1 MIRVTLPES
10 NLNMDQTTDTRRFR
24 ACPLCEAI
32 CGLEFRFRGDT
43 MRAIHGDPDDPFSRG
58 HICPKGNAILDL
70 EADPDRLQ
78 RPMRRVGSEWQPVT
92 WDVAFAEIG
101 RELHAIQSTSGR
113 DAVGLY
119 FGNPNVH
126 HFGLGAYVPFLAR
139 TVGSRNLYSASSV
152 DQWPHQLVCWQMY
165 GHQWLLP
172 IPDLDRV
179 DTFLMLGA
187 NPLASNGSLM
197 TAADITERLKAI
209 TKRGQLIVVD
219 PRRTETAA
227 IANQHLPIRPAT
239 DFCWLLALLVELRR
253 LGPPRVSAYDD
264 KLRGFERVL
273 ALVDALEI
281 DALLGPTGITPAQ
294 TRAVAAALY
303 GATNAA
309 VYGRMGVSTQR
320 FGTITQYL
328 IQLVNIYLGQLDR
341 EGGVLPNEPAFPITG
356 PGTSRGSRGRWQSR
370 VRGLPEVSGE
380 LPVAA
385 LREEIE
391 TPGPGQIRAL
401 LTVAGNPVS
410 STPDGKRLGET
421 IHQLPLYV
429 AVDPYINE
437 TTRHAHWIL
446 PPPSHLSEDHYDL
459 FFNAFAIRR
468 IARLS
473 QPILPLATDALPQWQ
488 ILQGLTHG
496 LQTARGEPYQPWPD
510 PRTVIAQGLAKG
522 PSGLT
527 LEDLLAAEHGI
538 DLGPLQPS
546 LLRRLQTES
555 GAIEA
560 APEFLWNSLQ
570 EALQQLHQGNLVSAP
585 NVLQLIGRR
594 HVRSN
599 NSWMHNAERLVK
611 GKPRHQLLMH
621 PDDAAVRGIAD
632 GARVQI
638 ESRVGKVE
646 TDVALST
653 DMRPG
658 VVSLPHGFGQQ
669 QDGVRLQRALQVHG
683 VSCNELTDPEEL
695 DSGTGNAAL
704 NGIAVQVRSI
714 PASR

>member
-1 MIRVTLPES
+1 MEP
-10 NLNMDQTTDTRRFR
+10 TTDTLRYR

-43 MRAIHGDPDDPFSRG
+43 LRAIHGDPEDPFSRG

-78 RPMRRVGSEWQPVT
+78 QPMRRVGADWQPVS
-92 WDVAFAEIG
+92 WEFAFAEIG
-101 RELHAIQSTSGR
+101 RELHAIQSESGR
-113 DAVGLY
+113 DAVAMY

-139 TVGSRNLYSASSV
+139 AVGTRNLYSASSV

-172 IPDLDRV
+172 IPDLDQL
-179 DTFLMLGA
+179 DTFVMLGA

-197 TAADITERLKAI
+197 TAADVTERLKAI
-209 TKRGQLIVVD
+209 AKRGHLIVVD

-227 IANQHLPIRPAT
+227 IASQHLPIRPAS
-239 DFCWLLALLVELRR
+239 DFCFLLALLTELRR
-253 LGPPRVSAYDD
+253 IGPPRLAVYANQ
-264 KLRGFERVL
+264 LRGFERVL
-273 ALVDALEI
+273 DLIDTLDT
-281 DALLGPTGITPAQ
+281 DALLAPTGIARADA
-294 TRAVAAALY
+294 RAVAETLY
-303 GATNAA
+303 SATNAA

-320 FGTITQYL
+320 FGTVSQYL
-328 IQLVNIYLGQLDR
+328 IQLINLYLGQLDR
-341 EGGVLPNEPAFPITG
+341 AGGVLPNEPAFPITG

-391 TPGPGQIRAL
+391 TPGVGQIRAL
-401 LTVAGNPVS
+401 ISVAGNPAL
-410 STPDGKRLGET
+410 STPDGARLGQA
-421 IHQLPLYV
+421 ISQLALYV
-429 AVDPYINE
+429 AVDPYLNE

-446 PPPSHLSEDHYDL
+446 PPPSHLGEDHYDL

-473 QPILPLATDALPQWQ
+473 QPILPLPAGALPQWQ

-496 LQTARGEPYQPWPD
+496 LQAARGEPHQPWPD
-510 PRTVIAQGLAKG
+510 PRTVLAQGLAKG
-522 PSGLT
+522 SSGLT
-527 LEDLLAAEHGI
+527 VADLVLSEHGI

-560 APEFLWNSLQ
+560 APDFLWQLLQ
-570 EALQQLHQGNLVSAP
+570 DAVQAWLRGGLAAP
-585 NVLQLIGRR
+585 TDALQLIGRR

-599 NSWMHNAERLVK
+599 NSWMHNSERLVK

-621 PDDAAVRGIAD
+621 PEDAASRGIVD
-632 GARVQI
+632 GATVQI
-638 ESRVGKVE
+638 RSRVGTVQTE
-646 TDVALST
+646 VVLSADV
-653 DMRPG
+653 RPG
-658 VVSLPHGFGQQ
+658 VVSLPHGFGHQ
-669 QDGVRLQRALQVHG
+669 QDGVRLHRAAHVNG
-683 VSCNELTDPEEL
+683 VSCNDLTDPEHL
-695 DSGTGNAAL
+695 DGGTGNAAL
-704 NGIAVQVRSI
+704 NGTPVWVTCADQS
-714 PASR
+714 A

>member
-1 MIRVTLPES
+1 MIEVIPLEPDH
-10 NLNMDQTTDTRRFR
+10 NMDQTTDTKRFR

-43 MRAIHGDPDDPFSRG
+43 LRAIHGDPDDPFSRG

-78 RPMRRVGSEWQPVT
+78 QPMLRVGSDWQPVT
-92 WDVAFAEIG
+92 WEVAFTEIG
-101 RELHAIQSTSGR
+101 RELHAIQSAFGP

-139 TVGSRNLYSASSV
+139 AVGSRNLYSASSV

-197 TAADITERLKAI
+197 TAADVTERLKAI

-239 DFCWLLALLVELRR
+239 DFCWLLALLGELRR
-253 LGPPRVSAYDD
+253 LGPPRLSAYGD

-273 ALVDALEI
+273 ALVDALDF
-281 DALLGPTGITPAQ
+281 DALLAPTGITPAQ
-294 TRAVAAALY
+294 TRHVAAALY
-303 GATNAA
+303 RATNAA

-320 FGTITQYL
+320 FGTVTQYL
-328 IQLVNIYLGQLDR
+328 IQLINIYLGQLDR

-380 LPVAA
+380 LPVST

-410 STPDGKRLGET
+410 STPDGKRLSEAVR
-421 IHQLPLYV
+421 QLPLYV
-429 AVDPYINE
+429 AIDPYINE

-459 FFNAFAIRR
+459 FFNAFAIRQ

-473 QPILPLATDALPQWQ
+473 QPIMPLAANALPQWQ

-496 LQTARGEPYQPWPD
+496 LQAARGEPVQPWPN
-510 PRTVIAQGLAKG
+510 PRSVLAQGLAKG

-560 APEFLWNSLQ
+560 APEFLWNLLQ
-570 EALQQLHQGNLVSAP
+570 EALQQLHQGNLMSTPDA
-585 NVLQLIGRR
+585 LQLIGRR

-621 PDDAAVRGIAD
+621 PDDAATRGIAD
-632 GARVQI
+632 GSRVQI
-638 ESRVGKVE
+638 ESRVGAVV

-653 DMRPG
+653 DVRPG
-658 VVSLPHGFGQQ
+658 VVSLPHGFGHQLE
-669 QDGVRLQRALQVHG
+669 GVRLQRALQVNG
-683 VSCNELTDPEEL
+683 VSCNELTDPEQL
-695 DSGTGNAAL
+695 DGGTGNAAL
-704 NGIAVQVRSI
+704 NGIAVQVRSS
-714 PASR
+714 PASN